1 MKKRIL
7 SLIICL
13 MFAFSLG
20 IVSASA
26 ESVSFEITPL
36 IDYDNEKIT
45 ITGVTPALYGQNVSI
60 VIYTP
65 EETITGMADVENRLN
80 PEPQFPLNV
89 AKIKKIKNVTAN
101 LNGEFSVSFNLADL
115 SAGYYMVSAS
125 GGGYKKAVS
134 KDSELI
140 YFENVNSINTVTIP
154 AFNEATAD
162 TVEPLVREKELLIG
176 VDVAG
181 DYEDNKDV
189 INSLFETIKTDDY
202 PEGYGDGEMYKIQDT
217 FYAISSFRDMYAA
230 ESTDEL
236 IAILES
242 NAGILGIDIKDK
254 DYTADKD
261 AVAQIFLNIIKEG
274 KDNSEYV
281 PRSML
286 DTRKVFK
293 QSMGIV
299 ALNSRDNEGVSGVL
313 ETYGE
318 ALGLDMEAYEEACDE
333 YSVVK
338 VNKGFVERNFKV
350 ASDVVKAY
358 NECVEF
364 LENEKKENSSSSG
377 GTGGGG
383 GGGGGL
389 GGSRPAQNKK
399 EEISIDKDII
409 EENLPKEEIAQK
421 FSDVSEEHWAY
432 DAVQT
437 LAEMG
442 IIAGFEDGTFAP
454 DQLVTREQFV
464 KMLIV
469 AGGYLNSG
477 LTAQFGDVEAD
488 RWSSAYIASAVSRGI
503 VTGYEDGTFKPT
515 ATLTR
520 QDAAV
525 MAYRLCNVMKKS
537 VSKTDALSFAD
548 ADSVA
553 SYAVE
558 AVATLES
565 ASIINGFED
574 GTFSPLGTLTRAQA
588 AKIIYGI
595 VIK

>member
-45 ITGVTPALYGQNVSI
+45 ITGVTPALYGQNVSV
-60 VIYTP
+60 VIYAP
-65 EETITGMADVENRLN
+65 AETISGMADVENRLN

-89 AKIKKIKNVTAN
+89 TKIKKIKNVTAD
-101 LNGEFSVSFNLADL
+101 LEGKFSVSFNLADL
-115 SAGYYMVSAS
+115 DAGYYMVSAS

-154 AFNEATAD
+154 AFSAATAD
-162 TVEPLVREKELLIG
+162 TVEPLIREKELLIG

-189 INSLFETIKTDDY
+189 INNLFETIKTDDY
-202 PEGYGDGEMYKIQDT
+202 PDGYGAGEMYKVQDT
-217 FYAISSFRDMYAA
+217 FSAISIFRDMYAA
-230 ESTDEL
+230 ETPAEL
-236 IAILES
+236 VEILEG
-242 NAGILGIDIKDK
+242 NADILGINIADE
-254 DYTADKD
+254 DYTADKE

-274 KDNSEYV
+274 KDNGTYV

-299 ALNSRDNEGVSGVL
+299 TLNSVDNEGVSGVL
-313 ETYGE
+313 AEYGE
-318 ALGLDMEAYEEACDE
+318 ILGLDMNAYEEACGK
-333 YSVVK
+333 YSVTK
-338 VNKGFVERNFKV
+338 VNKGFVERDFKV
-350 ASDVVKAY
+350 ASDVSKAY
-358 NECVEF
+358 DECIEF
-364 LENEKKENSSSSG
+364 LEEEKKENSGSSG
-377 GTGGGG
+377 GTGGSTGGDPGG
-383 GGGGGL
+383 G
-389 GGSRPAQNKK
+389 SPSSSKK
-399 EEISIDKDII
+399 DEISIDKDII
-409 EENLPKEEIAQK
+409 EENLPKEEIPQK
-421 FSDVSEEHWAY
+421 FSDVEKDHWAY

-442 IIAGFEDGTFAP
+442 IIEGFEDGTFAP
-454 DQLVTREQFV
+454 NQLVTREQFV

-469 AGGYLNSG
+469 TGGYLKADLAAEFS
-477 LTAQFGDVEAD
+477 DVEAG

-503 VTGYEDGTFKPT
+503 VTGYSDGTFRPT

-520 QDAAV
+520 QDASV

-537 VSKTDALSFAD
+537 VSKTDSLSFSD

-553 SYAVE
+553 AYAVE

-565 ASIINGFED
+565 SGVINGFAD
-574 GTFSPLGTLTRAQA
+574 GTFGPLGTLTRAQA